1 MSARP
6 LSFIAPS
13 AVAAVA
19 AALLAGVAEAFTSG
33 AGWWSGVSVAAYAAI
48 YSVPAGLVA
57 SLLVR
62 ALWRSWA
69 PIAGQPG
76 TASEAAADQAP
87 DAARAAGGLAF
98 AALAILWVA
107 AAGWVASVLAV
118 SLTHVPR
125 LAALT
130 VALGA
135 VTAGAIAALVS
146 SPASR
151 ALAALARRRAITAAH
166 IPDAAA
172 AVAAALSVLLW
183 PVAPYLAVQAVTLIA
198 THRIAA
204 RLGAGTRPR

>member
-1 MSARP
+1 MGARP
-6 LSFIAPS
+6 LSFVAPS

-69 PIAGQPG
+69 PVAGERSA
-76 TASEAAADQAP
+76 ASEAADEAP

-98 AALAILWVA
+98 AALAILFVA
-107 AAGWVASVLAV
+107 AAGWVASILAA

-135 VTAGAIAALVS
+135 VAAGAIAALVS
-146 SPASR
+146 SPTSR
-151 ALAALARRRAITAAH
+151 ALAALARRRAVTAAH

-172 AVAAALSVLLW
+172 ALAAALSLLLW

>member
-1 MSARP
+1 MRARP
-6 LSFIAPS
+6 LSFVAPS

-69 PIAGQPG
+69 PVAGERSA
-76 TASEAAADQAP
+76 ASEADDPP

-98 AALAILWVA
+98 AALAILFVA
-107 AAGWVASVLAV
+107 GAGWAASSLAA
-118 SLTHVPR
+118 SLTHIPR

-135 VTAGAIAALVS
+135 VAAGAIAALVS

-172 AVAAALSVLLW
+172 ALAAALSLLLW
-183 PVAPYLAVQAVTLIA
+183 PVAPYLAVQAVTLFA
-198 THRIAA
+198 AHRIAA
-204 RLGAGTRPR
+204 RLGAGARPR

>member
-1 MSARP
+1 MRARP
-6 LSFIAPS
+6 LAFVAPS

-69 PIAGQPG
+69 PVAGEPG
-76 TASEAAADQAP
+76 AASEAADESP
-87 DAARAAGGLAF
+87 DPARAAGGLAF
-98 AALAILWVA
+98 AALAILMIA
-107 AAGWVASVLAV
+107 AAGWVASVLAA

-130 VALGA
+130 VAVGA
-135 VTAGAIAALVS
+135 VAAGAIAALVS

-172 AVAAALSVLLW
+172 ALAAALSLLLW

>member
-1 MSARP
+1 MRARP
-6 LSFIAPS
+6 MLFVAPS

-33 AGWWSGVSVAAYAAI
+33 AGWWTGVSVAAYAAI
-48 YSVPAGLVA
+48 YSVPAGLIA

-69 PIAGQPG
+69 PLAGEG
-76 TASEAAADQAP
+76 AP
-87 DAARAAGGLAF
+87 DPARAAGGLAF
-98 AALAILWVA
+98 AALAILFVA
-107 AAGWVASVLAV
+107 AAGWTAAAAAG

-135 VTAGAIAALVS
+135 VAAGAIAALVS

-151 ALAALARRRAITAAH
+151 GLAALARRHTVAAARL
-166 IPDAAA
+166 PDAAA
-172 AVAAALSVLLW
+172 VVASVLSLLLW
-183 PVAPYLAVQAVTLIA
+183 PIAPYLAVQAIALIA
-198 THRIAA
+198 AHRVAA
-204 RLGAGTRPR
+204 HLPRGDAR

>member
-1 MSARP
+1 MRARP
-6 LSFIAPS
+6 LSFVAPS

-33 AGWWSGVSVAAYAAI
+33 AGWWTGVSVAAYAAI

-69 PIAGQPG
+69 PIAGEPG
-76 TASEAAADQAP
+76 MDGQAAEEAP

-98 AALAILWVA
+98 AALAILLVA
-107 AAGWVASVLAV
+107 AAGWLASVFAA

-130 VALGA
+130 VALAA

-146 SPASR
+146 APAAR

-172 AVAAALSVLLW
+172 ALAAALSLLLW

-204 RLGAGTRPR
+204 RLGAGTRPG